1 MSKKKLG
8 LKVLFTASL
17 CLAALAT
24 QAQATQYNI
33 DISGTDA
40 SVTGIITTDGNLG
53 QLVIADFLSWD
64 LIVKQGAFR
73 TSLLKSIPS
82 LNGSAYNQATIT
94 TQLLQPQP
102 ACSRISIQPT
112 PPETKHSSWL
122 LRKTALSAW
131 RGL

>member
-64 LIVKQGAFR
+64 LIVKQG
-73 TSLLKSIPS
+73 SLSYELTEVNSFFKWF
-82 LNGSAYNQATIT
+82 G
-94 TQLLQPQP
+94 
-102 ACSRISIQPT
+102 IQPSNHYDPITAT
-112 PPETKHSSWL
+112 PT
-122 LRKTALSAW
+122 
-131 RGL
+131 GLFEDFNPADATGNQTLFV